1 MSFFSRR
8 RWALPTL
15 AASLLALLAFGYWL
29 VGDLPAPTPQNL
41 AAVRPSTLLYDRQ
54 GQLLFEAIGDQGKQR
69 SLSFEQIPAACW
81 QATVAVEDSRF
92 FHHPGVDL
100 LAIGRAAIQN
110 LRSGTVVSG
119 ASTITQQLARNTLMS
134 AEERYEQS
142 LRRKLREAWLAL
154 LIELRYDK
162 QEVLAMY
169 LNQVYFGNFAYG
181 LEGAAHS
188 YFGKSAGE
196 LDLAE
201 CSLLAGLVQNPEVY
215 NPIYNLESAR
225 WRQSNVLAAMVG
237 NGTSSRG
244 EAELALAE
252 RLQFAATPFPI
263 EAPHF
268 VSYVEAQLERLLGAE
283 RVSQGGLRVMTTLNL
298 DWNRQAEAAVGY
310 RLGQLAQAKD
320 APPDRRIENAAVVL
334 LDPQSGAIRA
344 MVGSPDYFDA
354 SIDGAMNAA
363 LALRQPGSALKPL
376 TYAAAMDP
384 ARAAAAGREP
394 FTAATVIADV
404 RTAFL
409 TAEGE
414 PYVPQNYDMQWHG
427 PVSVRTALASSYN
440 LPAVKTLEAIGIPA
454 LIDQAQRQGI
464 TSFQPA
470 GAQTPLG
477 FDRPQTAT
485 QPAAT
490 QPTGFDTPQTATQPT
505 ATQPA
510 GFDTPQTAT
519 QPAATQPTGF
529 DTPQTATQPA
539 ATQPTGFDTPQR
551 PAATQPAATQPA
563 ATQPAA
569 TQPAATQ
576 PAATQPAAAG
586 NRQPYGLALTLGGGE
601 VSLLE
606 LTAAY
611 AAFAN
616 GGAKVTPYAIERIED
631 ADGNL
636 LWRANDVSR
645 FTSPAL
651 DPRVA
656 YLITDIL
663 SDDDAR
669 APSFGRHSVLKLS
682 RPAAVKTGTTTD
694 WRDNWTVGYTPHL
707 AGGVWVGNADNT
719 PMAGVS
725 GVSGAGPIW
734 RDVME
739 MAHKGL
745 PAARFR
751 QPEGL
756 VRAEIC
762 IDSGLLPTQWCSRQR
777 SELFIAGTEP
787 VTFDAVYQPLAT
799 DRCRGGLAGPET
811 TAECIQQRVFRIY
824 PPELREWALAQGIDE
839 RLTVN
844 GERLTVT
851 DERVTGD
858 GAQGGLALI
867 SPDPNSVFRLSA
879 EMPAG
884 LQQVRLASRPLGAA
898 LPSQVTFLVDGQPV
912 GQATR
917 LPFEA
922 WWTLQ
927 PGAHYITAVATAA
940 DGQQIASEGIW
951 IKVE

>member
-1 MSFFSRR
+1 MSSTSRR
-8 RWALPTL
+8 RRALLIFAATCL
-15 AASLLALLAFGYWL
+15 AVLAFGYWL
-29 VGDLPAPTPQNL
+29 VGDLPAPTRANL
-41 AAVRPSTLLYDRQ
+41 AAARPSTLLFDRH

-92 FHHPGVDL
+92 FHHPGIDP
-100 LAIGRAAIQN
+100 LAIGRATVQN
-110 LRSGTVVSG
+110 WRSGTVVSG
-119 ASTITQQLARNTLMS
+119 ASTLTQQLARTTLMT

-154 LIELRYDK
+154 LIELRYTK
-162 QEVLAMY
+162 EEVLAMY
-169 LNQVYFGNFAYG
+169 LNQVYYGNFAYG
-181 LEGAAHS
+181 LEAAAHG
-188 YFGKSAGE
+188 YFSKSAAE

-225 WRQSNVLAAMVG
+225 WRQSNVLAAMVLHG
-237 NGTSSRG
+237 YIDRR

-263 EAPHF
+263 QAPHF
-268 VSYVEAQLERLLGAE
+268 VSYVEAQLERLLGSE
-283 RVSQGGLRVMTTLNL
+283 RVSQGGLRVMTTLDL

-310 RLGQLAQAKD
+310 RLGQLQQAED

-344 MVGSPDYFDA
+344 MVGSPNYFDA
-354 SIDGAMNAA
+354 RIDGAMNAA

-384 ARAAAAGREP
+384 ARAAAAGRQP
-394 FTAATVIADV
+394 ATAATVIADV
-404 RTAFL
+404 RTAFM

-440 LPAVKTLEAIGIPA
+440 LPAVKVLDEISVSA

-464 TSFQPA
+464 TSFQPKSN
-470 GAQTPLG
+470 GSE
-477 FDRPQTAT
+477 DR
-485 QPAAT
+485 
-490 QPTGFDTPQTATQPT
+490 
-505 ATQPA
+505 
-510 GFDTPQTAT
+510 
-519 QPAATQPTGF
+519 
-529 DTPQTATQPA
+529 
-539 ATQPTGFDTPQR
+539 
-551 PAATQPAATQPA
+551 
-563 ATQPAA
+563 
-569 TQPAATQ
+569 
-576 PAATQPAAAG
+576 
-586 NRQPYGLALTLGGGE
+586 PYGLALTLGGGE

-606 LTAAY
+606 LTGAY

-616 GGAKVTPYAIERIED
+616 GGYKVVPYAIDRIED
-631 ADGNL
+631 AEGNI
-636 LWRANDVSR
+636 LWRAPHDSQLRVTH
-645 FTSPAL
+645 FAV

-669 APSFGRHSVLKLS
+669 APSFGRNSVLKLS

-694 WRDNWTVGYTPHL
+694 WRDNWTVGYTPNL
-707 AGGVWVGNADNT
+707 VGGVWVGNADNT
-719 PMAGVS
+719 PMLGVS

-751 QPEGL
+751 QPDGL
-756 VRAEIC
+756 VRAEVC
-762 IDSGLLPTQWCSRQR
+762 IDSGLLPTQWCSRRR

-787 VTFDAVYQPLAT
+787 TEFDTVYQPVAV
-799 DRCRGGLAGPET
+799 DRCRGGAAGPET
-811 TAECIQQRVFRIY
+811 APECIEQRVVRVY
-824 PPELREWALAQGIDE
+824 PPELREWALAQGIE
-839 RLTVN
+839 QPMVGEGLTVN
-844 GERLTVT
+844 GERLTETNVQQT
-851 DERVTGD
+851 
-858 GAQGGLALI
+858 QLATRNLQPATLVLI

-879 EMPAG
+879 GMPAG
-884 LQQVRLASRPLGAA
+884 LQQVRLAARPLGAA
-898 LPSQVTFLVDGQPV
+898 LPAEVTFLVNGQPA
-912 GQATR
+912 GRATR
-917 LPFEA
+917 LPFET

-927 PGAHYITAVATAA
+927 PGAHYVTAVATGA
-940 DGQQIASEGIW
+940 DGQQITSEGIW
-951 IKVE
+951 IEVE

>member
-1 MSFFSRR
+1 MSLYSRR
-8 RWALPTL
+8 RWALLTL
-15 AASLLALLAFGYWL
+15 AAGLLAVLAFGYWL
-29 VGDLPAPTPQNL
+29 VGDLPAPTPENL
-41 AAVRPSTLLYDRQ
+41 AAARPSTLLFDRQ

-69 SLSFEQIPAACW
+69 SLSFEEIPAACW

-100 LAIGRAAIQN
+100 LAIGRAAVQN
-110 LRSGTVVSG
+110 WRSGGIISG

-134 AEERYEQS
+134 VEERYEQS

-162 QEVLAMY
+162 QEILALY
-169 LNQVYFGNFAYG
+169 LNQVFFGNFAYG

-188 YFGKSAGE
+188 YFGKSASE

-215 NPIYNLESAR
+215 NPINNLESAR

-237 NGTSSRG
+237 NGYISRG

-283 RVSQGGLRVMTTLNL
+283 RVSQGGLRVLTTLDL

-310 RLGQLAQAKD
+310 RLGQLRQAKD

-354 SIDGAMNAA
+354 SIDGAMNGA

-384 ARAAAAGREP
+384 ARAAAAGRQP

-404 RTAFL
+404 RTAFM

-440 LPAVKTLEAIGIPA
+440 LPAVKTLQAIGVA
-454 LIDQAQRQGI
+454 TLIDQAQRQGI

-470 GAQTPLG
+470 MHPSSSSGQRS
-477 FDRPQTAT
+477 DI
-485 QPAAT
+485 PA
-490 QPTGFDTPQTATQPT
+490 
-505 ATQPA
+505 
-510 GFDTPQTAT
+510 
-519 QPAATQPTGF
+519 
-529 DTPQTATQPA
+529 
-539 ATQPTGFDTPQR
+539 
-551 PAATQPAATQPA
+551 
-563 ATQPAA
+563 
-569 TQPAATQ
+569 
-576 PAATQPAAAG
+576 
-586 NRQPYGLALTLGGGE
+586 YGLALTLGGGE

-616 GGAKVTPYAIERIED
+616 GGYKVTPYAIERIED

-636 LWRANDVSR
+636 LWRADHASR
-645 FTSPAL
+645 SASHAL

-694 WRDNWTVGYTPHL
+694 WRDNWTVGYTPEL

-739 MAHKGL
+739 MAHKGR
-745 PAARFR
+745 PAARFS
-751 QPEGL
+751 QPDGL

-762 IDSGLLPTQWCSRQR
+762 IDSGLLPTQWCTRRR
-777 SELFIAGTEP
+777 SELFIAGSEP
-787 VTFDAVYQPLAT
+787 VTFDSVYQPLAV
-799 DRCRGGLAGPET
+799 DRCHGSAAGPES
-811 TAECIQQRVFRIY
+811 APECVEQRVVRVY
-824 PPELREWALAQGIDE
+824 PPELREWALAQGIGQPVDGE
-839 RLTVN
+839 RWPVN
-844 GERLTVT
+844 GDQLSVARDPAQPANDDPQPASLT
-851 DERVTGD
+851 
-858 GAQGGLALI
+858 LI

-879 EMPAG
+879 GMPAG
-884 LQQVRLASRPLGAA
+884 LQQVRLAARALGAL
-898 LPSQVTFLVDGQPV
+898 LPSQVIFLVDDQPV

-917 LPFEA
+917 LPFET

-927 PGAHYITAVATAA
+927 PGPHYVTAVAVDA
-940 DGQQIASEGIW
+940 DGQSLASEGIW
-951 IKVE
+951 IEVQ

>member
-1 MSFFSRR
+1 M
-8 RWALPTL
+8 
-15 AASLLALLAFGYWL
+15 LALGYWL

-41 AAVRPSTLLYDRQ
+41 AAARPSTLILDRQ
-54 GQLLFEAIGDQGKQR
+54 GQLLFEAIGDQGKQV
-69 SLSFEQIPAACW
+69 SLAFEQIPAACW

-92 FHHPGVDL
+92 FHHPGIDP
-100 LAIGRAAIQN
+100 LAIGRAAVQN
-110 LRSGTVVSG
+110 WRSGTVISG

-134 AEERYEQS
+134 SQERYQQS

-154 LIELRYDK
+154 QIELRYDK
-162 QEVLAMY
+162 QEILALY

-181 LEGAAHS
+181 LEGAARG
-188 YFGKSAGE
+188 YFGKSARE

-215 NPIYNLESAR
+215 NPLYNLESAR
-225 WRQSNVLAAMVG
+225 WRQSNVLAAMVAHG
-237 NGTSSRG
+237 YIPRS

-283 RVSQGGLRVMTTLNL
+283 RVSQGGLRVMTTLDL
-298 DWNRQAEAAVGY
+298 DWNRQAEAAIGY

-320 APPDRRIENAAVVL
+320 APPDRRIENAAAVL

-344 MVGSPDYFDA
+344 MVGSPNYFDA

-404 RTAFL
+404 RTAFM

-414 PYVPQNYDMQWHG
+414 PYVPQNYDMRWHG

-440 LPAVKTLEAIGIPA
+440 LPAVKALDAIGVAA

-470 GAQTPLG
+470 
-477 FDRPQTAT
+477 
-485 QPAAT
+485 
-490 QPTGFDTPQTATQPT
+490 
-505 ATQPA
+505 A
-510 GFDTPQTAT
+510 GE
-519 QPAATQPTGF
+519 
-529 DTPQTATQPA
+529 
-539 ATQPTGFDTPQR
+539 
-551 PAATQPAATQPA
+551 
-563 ATQPAA
+563 
-569 TQPAATQ
+569 
-576 PAATQPAAAG
+576 
-586 NRQPYGLALTLGGGE
+586 RQPYGLALTLGGGE

-606 LTAAY
+606 LTGAY
-611 AAFAN
+611 AALAN
-616 GGAKVTPYAIERIED
+616 GGYRVTPYAIERIED
-631 ADGNL
+631 AEGEL
-636 LWRANDVSR
+636 LWRADHGSR
-645 FTSPAL
+645 LTARAL

-669 APSFGRHSVLKLS
+669 APSFGRNSVLKLS

-694 WRDNWTVGYTPHL
+694 WRDNWTVGYTPDL

-719 PMAGVS
+719 PMLGVS

-745 PAARFR
+745 PRRRFQ
-751 QPEGL
+751 QPDGL
-756 VRAEIC
+756 VRAEVC
-762 IDSGLLPTQWCSRQR
+762 IDSGLLPTQWCSRRR

-787 VTFDAVYQPLAT
+787 VDFDAVYRPLAV
-799 DRCRGGLAGPET
+799 DRCRGGLAGPQT
-811 TAECIQQRVFRIY
+811 TPECSEQRVLRIY
-824 PPELREWALAQGIDE
+824 PAELREWALAQGIEQPVDVMRE
-839 RLTVN
+839 TWN
-844 GERLTVT
+844 VT
-851 DERVTGD
+851 DEASTGEQLFIE
-858 GAQGGLALI
+858 ANATSGGLALI
-867 SPDPNSVFRLSA
+867 SPDPNSVFKLSTG
-879 EMPAG
+879 MPGG
-884 LQQVRLASRPLGAA
+884 LQQVRLAARPLGAT
-898 LPSQVTFLVDGQPV
+898 LPDQVTFLVDGQPV
-912 GQATR
+912 GRSTR
-917 LPFEA
+917 LPFEI

-927 PGAHYITAVATAA
+927 PGAHHISAVALDA
-940 DGQQIASEGIW
+940 DGEQVTSEGLW
-951 IKVE
+951 IEVQ

>member
-1 MSFFSRR
+1 MSSTSLRR
-8 RWALPTL
+8 RALLILTAL
-15 AASLLALLAFGYWL
+15 LLAVLAGGYWL
-29 VGDLPAPTPQNL
+29 VGDLPAPTRTNL
-41 AAVRPSTLLYDRQ
+41 AAARPSTLILDRQ

-69 SLSFEQIPAACW
+69 SLRFEQIPAACW

-92 FHHPGVDL
+92 FHHPGVDP
-100 LAIGRAAIQN
+100 LAIGRAAVQN
-110 LRSGTVVSG
+110 WRSGTVISG
-119 ASTITQQLARNTLMS
+119 ASTITQQLARTTLMTS
-134 AEERYEQS
+134 EERYEQS

-169 LNQVYFGNFAYG
+169 LNQVYYGNFAYG
-181 LEGAAHS
+181 LEAAAHG
-188 YFGKSAGE
+188 YFGKSAAE

-225 WRQSNVLAAMVG
+225 WRQSNVLAAMVAHG
-237 NGTSSRG
+237 YIPRS

-252 RLQFAATPFPI
+252 RPEFAATPFPI
-263 EAPHF
+263 QAPHF

-283 RVSQGGLRVMTTLNL
+283 RVKDGGLRVMTTLDL

-310 RLGQLAQAKD
+310 RLGQLQQAKD

-344 MVGSPDYFDA
+344 MVGSPNYFDA
-354 SIDGAMNAA
+354 RIDGAMNAA

-384 ARAAAAGREP
+384 ARAAAAGRAP

-404 RTAFL
+404 RTAFM

-440 LPAVKTLEAIGIPA
+440 LPAVKVLDAIGVPA

-464 TSFQPA
+464 TSF
-470 GAQTPLG
+470 
-477 FDRPQTAT
+477 R
-485 QPAAT
+485 PAAS
-490 QPTGFDTPQTATQPT
+490 PTGFDTARTP
-505 ATQPA
+505 TQPA
-510 GFDTPQTAT
+510 VQD
-519 QPAATQPTGF
+519 
-529 DTPQTATQPA
+529 
-539 ATQPTGFDTPQR
+539 R
-551 PAATQPAATQPA
+551 
-563 ATQPAA
+563 
-569 TQPAATQ
+569 
-576 PAATQPAAAG
+576 
-586 NRQPYGLALTLGGGE
+586 PYGLALTLGGGE

-616 GGAKVTPYAIERIED
+616 GGYKVTPYAIERIED
-631 ADGNL
+631 NNGNI
-636 LWRANDVSR
+636 LWRAQRDSGLRITHYAV
-645 FTSPAL
+645 

-656 YLITDIL
+656 YLITNIL

-669 APSFGRHSVLKLS
+669 APSFGRNSVLKLS

-694 WRDNWTVGYTPHL
+694 WRDNWTVGYTPDL
-707 AGGVWVGNADNT
+707 VGGVWVGNADNT
-719 PMAGVS
+719 PMLGVS

-745 PAARFR
+745 PATRFR
-751 QPEGL
+751 QPDGL

-762 IDSGLLPTQWCSRQR
+762 IDSGLLPTQWCSRRR

-787 VTFDAVYQPLAT
+787 AEFDNIYRPLAV
-799 DRCRGGLAGPET
+799 DRCRGGVAGPET
-811 TAECIQQRVFRIY
+811 TPECVEQRVLRVY
-824 PPELREWALAQGIDE
+824 PPELREWALAQGIGDPLSVIGNRFPVTSYE
-839 RLTVN
+839 LR
-844 GERLTVT
+844 VT
-851 DERVTGD
+851 DD
-858 GAQGGLALI
+858 QQPQLAARNLQPATLTLI
-867 SPDPNSVFRLSA
+867 SPDPNSIFRLSA
-879 EMPAG
+879 GMPAE
-884 LQQVRLASRPLGAA
+884 LQQVRLAARPVGAA
-898 LPSQVTFLVDGQPV
+898 LPSEVTFLVNGQPV
-912 GQATR
+912 GRSTR
-917 LPFEA
+917 LPFET

-927 PGAHYITAVATAA
+927 PGAHFVTALALDA
-940 DGQQIASEGIW
+940 DGQQVSSEGIW
-951 IKVE
+951 IEVE

>member
-8 RWALPTL
+8 RWALLTL
-15 AASLLALLAFGYWL
+15 AAGLLAVLVFGYWL
-29 VGDLPAPTPQNL
+29 VGDLPAPTPENL
-41 AAVRPSTLLYDRQ
+41 AAARPSTLLYDRQ

-92 FHHPGVDL
+92 FQHPGVDP

-119 ASTITQQLARNTLMS
+119 ASTITQQLARNTLLS

-154 LIELRYDK
+154 RIELRYDK

-188 YFGKSAGE
+188 YFGKSASE

-225 WRQSNVLAAMVG
+225 WRQSHVLAAMVG
-237 NGTSSRG
+237 NGASSRG

-310 RLGQLAQAKD
+310 RLGQLAQTKD

-344 MVGSPDYFDA
+344 MVGSPNYFDA

-414 PYVPQNYDMQWHG
+414 SYVPQNYDMQWHG

-470 GAQTPLG
+470 GAQPPLG
-477 FDRPQTAT
+477 FDTPQTGFDT
-485 QPAAT
+485 PQTAT

-505 ATQPA
+505 SFDTLQT
-510 GFDTPQTAT
+510 GFDTLQ
-519 QPAATQPTGF
+519 TGF

-539 ATQPTGFDTPQR
+539 ATQP
-551 PAATQPAATQPA
+551 
-563 ATQPAA
+563 
-569 TQPAATQ
+569 
-576 PAATQPAAAG
+576 AAAG
-586 NRQPYGLALTLGGGE
+586 NSQPYGLALTLGGGE

-611 AAFAN
+611 ATFAN
-616 GGAKVTPYAIERIED
+616 GGYKVTPYAIERIED

-636 LWRANDVSR
+636 LWRADHAARAPSH
-645 FTSPAL
+645 AL

-694 WRDNWTVGYTPHL
+694 WRDNWTVGYTPDL

-751 QPEGL
+751 QPQGL

-762 IDSGLLPTQWCSRQR
+762 IDSGLLPTQWCTRRR
-777 SELFIAGTEP
+777 SELFIAGSEP
-787 VTFDAVYQPLAT
+787 VTFDAIYQPLAV
-799 DRCRGGLAGPET
+799 DRCHGGAAGPES
-811 TAECIQQRVFRIY
+811 APECVEQRVVRVY

-844 GERLTVT
+844 GERLTVN
-851 DERVTGD
+851 DERMTGD
-858 GAQGGLALI
+858 GDQGGLALI

-879 EMPAG
+879 GMPAG
-884 LQQVRLASRPLGAA
+884 LQQVRLAARPLSAT
-898 LPSQVTFLVDGQPV
+898 LPSQVTFLVDDQPV

-917 LPFEA
+917 LPFET

-927 PGAHYITAVATAA
+927 PGPHYVTAVAVDA
-940 DGQQIASEGIW
+940 DGQSLASEGIW
-951 IKVE
+951 IEVQ